1 MCSTSRTVYDRPFC
15 LVTRPDL
22 CLQGGRI
29 LCGGEQVA
37 LSGDLSGGCYLQPCI
52 VDCPSDELEL
62 AREEVFGAVLALLE
76 FSTEEEVVRRA
87 NATRYGLSAGLFT
100 R

>member
-1 MCSTSRTVYDRPFC
+1 M
-15 LVTRPDL
+15 
-22 CLQGGRI
+22 
-29 LCGGEQVA
+29 LCGGEQVT
-37 LSGDLSGGCYLQPCI
+37 LPGDLSGGCYLQPC
-52 VDCPSDELEL
+52 VVECPSDAMEL

-87 NATRYGLSAGLFT
+87 NDTRYGLSAGLFT